1 LSAIVALAPALY
13 DLGLF
18 ALKDWDEDITA
29 FGGVEVVE
37 VWSAGGV
44 MGA

>member
-1 LSAIVALAPALY
+1 
-13 DLGLF
+13 
-18 ALKDWDEDITA
+18 LKDWDEDITA

-44 MGA
+44 MGAWNAAVHGHGLGIS